1 VGEVEDEE
9 EDENEDEEEGILRGS
24 FIRQPVRTRKR
35 WAFFCEKSVRI
46 ASGKRQRSVRNA
58 EKGTLIER

>member
-24 FIRQPVRTRKR
+24 FIRQPVRTRKK
-35 WAFFCEKSVRI
+35 WAHSSKTSVRK
-46 ASGKRQRSVRNA
+46 ASGKR
-58 EKGTLIER
+58 